1 MFNHRDE
8 TSPINLVA
16 SGAEGAARGSDG
28 APMDVAARLA
38 SEQVTLKDLERL
50 LALNNANSYTEAA
63 YRLQISEA
71 HLRRKIRAMEK
82 AVGFILIEKKDD
94 RRLGLSRNATQWLKS
109 FRELH
114 NALKNLDIAIQ
125 NAQQLSRRLHIGLD
139 PYLSFSHTL
148 WELIPK
154 TPNSADGNQWIFHPG
169 GELDKVLSGDF
180 EAYLGVRPVQNEH
193 LISRL
198 VYRDN
203 IVIYRQ
209 KEGTT
214 EQEDENITNVI
225 LQAPVT
231 ETQIR
236 ELLAADPEYKNKE
249 LNFTRAANATEAL
262 QYVSYGIGIF
272 PSIALSPHIV
282 PANVEAS
289 STAVEAYA
297 DVYLIC
303 NPASI
308 EQLLQEDIYTK
319 LSSPL

>member
-1 MFNHRDE
+1 MYNSRDD

-16 SGAEGAARGSDG
+16 STEREVDIPSLDTAS
-28 APMDVAARLA
+28 RLV

-94 RRLGLSRNATQWLKS
+94 KRLGLSRNATQWLKS

-114 NALKNLDIAIQ
+114 VALTNLDLAIQ
-125 NAQQLSRRLHIGLD
+125 NAKQLSKRLHIGLD

-154 TPNSADGNQWIFHPG
+154 APSKDNGNQWIFHPG
-169 GELDKVLSGDF
+169 SELDKVLHGDF
-180 EAYLGVRPVQNEH
+180 EAHLGVKPVHTEH
-193 LISRL
+193 LTSHL
-198 VYRDN
+198 VFRDN
-203 IVIYRQ
+203 ILIYQ
-209 KEGTT
+209 PKEPADTR
-214 EQEDENITNVI
+214 DDNSVTNVI

-231 ETQIR
+231 ESQIK
-236 ELLAADPEYKNKE
+236 ELLSADPAYQNKR
-249 LNFTRAANATEAL
+249 LQFTRAANATEAL
-262 QYVSYGIGIF
+262 QYVSHGIGIF
-272 PSIALSPHIV
+272 PSIALSPHIIPSNVV
-282 PANVEAS
+282 PT

-297 DVYLIC
+297 DVFLIC
-303 NPASI
+303 SPANL
-308 EQLLQEDIYTK
+308 EQLLQDNIFAQLT
-319 LSSPL
+319 SGT